1 MTIRLF
7 GPATLFLLLPS
18 LALAGPP
25 TEAEPEPDEAAA
37 SSGDR
42 QDREWIDR
50 WAPERNMLELGIYGG
65 VFFPGRNHELFS
77 PDFDLPNQGYQPLS
91 RVAPDLGAR
100 VGYYPLRVFGVEAEG
115 GVMPASLADE
125 DGSALLY
132 TARGHLVAQLAFWSV
147 VPFVVVGAGGLGVS
161 SPRSSLGKDID
172 PALHWGGGVK
182 FYINRYVMLRL
193 DVRDVVSY
201 KREVENVFVGH
212 NPELLLG
219 LGVTLGRSRD
229 KTPADRDRDCIVD
242 SNDACPSE
250 AETVND
256 YQDEDGC
263 PESDKDGDGFWDD
276 KDTCPSEAETVNDYQ
291 DEDGCPES
299 DQDGDGFWDDKDTC
313 PEQAETVN
321 EFEDDDGCPEQ
332 DPDADRFFD
341 EQDTCPQEP
350 ESDNGYKD
358 DDGCPDEVPKDVQAF
373 TGAIDGITFETNS
386 DKIRPSSTKTLD
398 KAVKVL
404 TDNPDIRIKLSGHT
418 DNQGERELNID
429 LSKRRADAVKH
440 YLTDKGIE
448 AGRMETEGHGPDKPI
463 DTNDTKDGRANNRR
477 IEFEIIRRAR

>member
-7 GPATLFLLLPS
+7 GPATLFILLPN

-25 TEAEPEPDEAAA
+25 TEAEPEPDEAAS

-42 QDREWIDR
+42 HDRRWINR

-65 VFFPGRNHELFS
+65 VFFPGPNHELFS
-77 PDFDLPNQGYQPLS
+77 PDFDLPNQGHKPLS
-91 RVAPDLGAR
+91 GVAPDLGAR
-100 VGYYPLRVFGVEAEG
+100 VGYYPLRFLGVEAEG
-115 GVMPASLADE
+115 GVMPASIADE

-132 TARGHLVAQLAFWSV
+132 TVRGHLVAQLPFWNI
-147 VPFVVVGAGGLGVS
+147 VPFVAVGAGGLGVS

-182 FYINRYVMLRL
+182 LYINRDVMLRF

-212 NPELLLG
+212 NPELLFG
-219 LGVTLGRSRD
+219 LGFTLGRSRD
-229 KTPADRDRDCIVD
+229 KTPADRDHDGIVD
-242 SNDACPSE
+242 SQDACPSE

-299 DQDGDGFWDDKDTC
+299 DKDGDGFWDDKDTC

-321 EFEDDDGCPEQ
+321 EFEDEDGCPEQ

-341 EQDTCPQEP
+341 EQDACPQEP

-404 TDNPDIRIKLSGHT
+404 IDNPDIRIKLSGHT

-429 LSKRRADAVKH
+429 LSKRRAEAVKQ
-440 YLTDKGIE
+440 YLSDKGVD

-463 DTNDTKDGRANNRR
+463 DSNDTKDGRANNRR